1 MNKISVI
8 IPALNEEKSISKV
21 ISSIPKYVN
30 EIIVVDNGSA
40 DKTSEIAKSKG
51 ALVLFESK
59 KGYGYACIK
68 AIEFLKS
75 NPPNIIVFLDG
86 DYSDYPEEMDL
97 LINPIIKNKY
107 EFVMGARIKKLR
119 EPGSMTL
126 QQVFGNFLACFLIR
140 ILYRVNFKDLGPFR
154 AIKWDSLKKLKM
166 EDKTFGWT
174 IEMQLK
180 AIKNKIKYF
189 EVPVKYRNR
198 IGKSKISG
206 TFSGTIKAGYKILLW
221 IFKYYFKR

>member
-21 ISSIPKYVN
+21 ISSIPKYVS
-30 EIIVVDNGSA
+30 EIIVVDNGST
-40 DKTSEIAKSKG
+40 DKTSKIAKLKG
-51 ALVLFESK
+51 ALILFESK
-59 KGYGYACIK
+59 KGYGHACIK
-68 AIEFLKS
+68 AIEFLKF

-126 QQVFGNFLACFLIR
+126 QQVFGNFLACFLLKV
-140 ILYRVNFKDLGPFR
+140 LYGVNFKDLGPFR
-154 AIKWDSLKKLKM
+154 AIKWESLQKLKM
-166 EDKTFGWT
+166 KDKTFGWT

-180 AIKNKIKYF
+180 AIKHKLKYL

-206 TFSGTIKAGYKILLW
+206 TLTGTIMAGYKILLW
-221 IFKYYFKR
+221 IFKYYFKK

>member
-21 ISSIPKYVN
+21 ISSIPKYVS
-30 EIIVVDNGSA
+30 EIIVVDNGST
-40 DKTSEIAKSKG
+40 DKTSKIAKSKG
-51 ALVLFESK
+51 ALILFESK
-59 KGYGYACIK
+59 KGYGHACIK
-68 AIEFLKS
+68 AIEFLKF

-97 LINPIIKNKY
+97 LIKPIIKNKY
-107 EFVMGARIKKLR
+107 EFVMGARIKELR

-126 QQVFGNFLACFLIR
+126 QQVFGNFLACFLLKV
-140 ILYRVNFKDLGPFR
+140 LYGVNFKDLGPFR
-154 AIKWDSLKKLKM
+154 AIKWESLQKLKM
-166 EDKTFGWT
+166 KDKTFGWT

-180 AIKNKIKYF
+180 AIKHKLKYL

-206 TFSGTIKAGYKILLW
+206 TLTGTIMAGYKILLW
-221 IFKYYFKR
+221 IFKYYFKK

>member
-21 ISSIPKYVN
+21 INSIPKYVS
-30 EIIVVDNGSA
+30 EIIVVDNGST
-40 DKTSEIAKSKG
+40 DKTSKIAKSKG
-51 ALVLFESK
+51 ALILFESK
-59 KGYGYACIK
+59 KGYGHACIK
-68 AIEFLKS
+68 AIEFLKF

-97 LINPIIKNKY
+97 LIKPIIKNKY
-107 EFVMGARIKKLR
+107 EFVMGARIKELR

-126 QQVFGNFLACFLIR
+126 QQVFGNFLACFLLKV
-140 ILYRVNFKDLGPFR
+140 LYGVNFKDLGPFR
-154 AIKWDSLKKLKM
+154 AIKWESLQKLKM
-166 EDKTFGWT
+166 KDKTFGWT

-180 AIKNKIKYF
+180 AIKHKLKYL

-206 TFSGTIKAGYKILLW
+206 TLTGTIMAGYKILLW
-221 IFKYYFKR
+221 IFKYYFKK

>member
-21 ISSIPKYVN
+21 INSIPKYVS
-30 EIIVVDNGSA
+30 EIIVVDNGST
-40 DKTSEIAKSKG
+40 DKTSKIAMSKG
-51 ALVLFESK
+51 ALILFESK
-59 KGYGYACIK
+59 KGYGHACIK
-68 AIEFLKS
+68 AIEFLKF

-97 LINPIIKNKY
+97 LIKPIIKNKY
-107 EFVMGARIKKLR
+107 EFVMGARIKELR

-126 QQVFGNFLACFLIR
+126 QQVFGNFLACFLLKV
-140 ILYRVNFKDLGPFR
+140 LYGVNFKDLGPFR
-154 AIKWDSLKKLKM
+154 AIKWESLQKLKM
-166 EDKTFGWT
+166 KDKTFGWT

-180 AIKNKIKYF
+180 AIKHKLKYL

-206 TFSGTIKAGYKILLW
+206 TLTGTIMAGYKILLW
-221 IFKYYFKR
+221 IFKYYFKK

>member
-21 ISSIPKYVN
+21 ISSIPKYVS
-30 EIIVVDNGSA
+30 EIIVVDNGST
-40 DKTSEIAKSKG
+40 DKTSKIAKSKG
-51 ALVLFESK
+51 ALILFESK
-59 KGYGYACIK
+59 KGYGHACIK
-68 AIEFLKS
+68 AIEFLKF

-126 QQVFGNFLACFLIR
+126 QQVFGNFLACFLLKV
-140 ILYRVNFKDLGPFR
+140 LYGVNFKDLGPFR
-154 AIKWDSLKKLKM
+154 AIKWESLKKLKM
-166 EDKTFGWT
+166 KDKTFGWT

-180 AIKNKIKYF
+180 AIKHKLKYL

-206 TFSGTIKAGYKILLW
+206 TLTGTIMAGYKILLW
-221 IFKYYFKR
+221 IFKYYFKK

>member
-21 ISSIPKYVN
+21 ISSIPKYVS
-30 EIIVVDNGSA
+30 EIIVVDNGST
-40 DKTSEIAKSKG
+40 DKTSKIAKSKG
-51 ALVLFESK
+51 ALILFESK
-59 KGYGYACIK
+59 KGYGHACIK
-68 AIEFLKS
+68 AIEFLKF

-119 EPGSMTL
+119 EPGSMKL
-126 QQVFGNFLACFLIR
+126 QQVFGNFLACFLLKV
-140 ILYRVNFKDLGPFR
+140 LYGVNFKDLGPFR
-154 AIKWDSLKKLKM
+154 AIKWESLQKLKM
-166 EDKTFGWT
+166 KDKTFGWT

-180 AIKNKIKYF
+180 AIKHKLKYL

-206 TFSGTIKAGYKILLW
+206 TLTGTIMAGYKILLW
-221 IFKYYFKR
+221 IFKYYFKK

>member
-21 ISSIPKYVN
+21 INSIPKYVS
-30 EIIVVDNGSA
+30 EIIVVDNGST
-40 DKTSEIAKSKG
+40 DKTSKIAKSKG
-51 ALVLFESK
+51 ALILFESK
-59 KGYGYACIK
+59 KGYGHACIK
-68 AIEFLKS
+68 AIEFLKF

-126 QQVFGNFLACFLIR
+126 QQVFGNFLTCFLLKV
-140 ILYRVNFKDLGPFR
+140 LYGVNFKDLGPFR
-154 AIKWDSLKKLKM
+154 AIKWESLQKLKM
-166 EDKTFGWT
+166 KDKTFGWT

-180 AIKNKIKYF
+180 AIKHKLKYL

-206 TFSGTIKAGYKILLW
+206 TLTGTIMAGYKILLW
-221 IFKYYFKR
+221 IFKYYFKK

>member
-21 ISSIPKYVN
+21 INSIPKYVDQ
-30 EIIVVDNGSA
+30 IIVVDNGST
-40 DKTSEIAKSKG
+40 DKTSVIAKSKG
-51 ALVLFESK
+51 AITLNELK

-68 AIEFLKS
+68 AIEFLKI

-86 DYSDYPEEMDL
+86 DYSDYPEDMNL
-97 LINPIIKNKY
+97 LINPIINSKY
-107 EFVMGARIKKLR
+107 EFVMGSRIKKLR

-126 QQVFGNFLACFLIR
+126 QQVFGNFLACFLIKV
-140 ILYRVNFKDLGPFR
+140 LYGVSFKDLGPFR
-154 AIKWDSLKKLKM
+154 AIKWKSLQKLKM
-166 EDKTFGWT
+166 HDKTFGWT

-180 AIKNKIKYF
+180 AIKHKLKYL

-206 TFSGTIKAGYKILLW
+206 TLSGTIKAGYKILLW
-221 IFKYYFKR
+221 IFKYYFKK